1 MGQASAGAG
10 HHGGKNAAIF
20 SHPKTQS
27 DQRHDGKNNQRRPT
41 PNSKTIVA
49 SRHTE
54 LDKTIQKHVVTD
66 HHDIVADATRHL
78 AGKPSYN

>member
-41 PNSKTIVA
+41 PNSKLDFA
-49 SRHTE
+49 QK
-54 LDKTIQKHVVTD
+54 LDK
-66 HHDIVADATRHL
+66 L
-78 AGKPSYN
+78 